1 MKDFFKSSHWNTF
14 YLLLIG
20 ILAVFTQEI
29 VTFVMLGL
37 IMIMLSNIYDVLQ
50 VISRKM
56 DRSQ

>member
-1 MKDFFKSSHWNTF
+1 MKDFFNSSQWNTF